1 MTITTEFN
9 YGHSTVQFA
18 EYVSLLFGIA
28 KAGDGKTDVQGRIA
42 AVQRMTDAYFECR
55 GVIPD
60 SAQLDR
66 LASLIL
72 RDELTDDTPYK
83 TRNTEYPIESERQE
97 LDYYKGLTTR
107 NVPESV
113 GVDGTDYR
121 IPTRRQ
127 RTPAENA
134 YMDRKYKA
142 KER

>member
-1 MTITTEFN
+1 MTIVSEFN
-9 YGHSTVQFA
+9 YGQSTQQFE
-18 EYVSLLFGIA
+18 EYTSLLFAIA
-28 KAGDGKTDVQGRIA
+28 KAGDGKTDVQGRIL
-42 AVQRMTDAYFECR
+42 AVERMTDAYVACR
-55 GVIPD
+55 GSRPAV
-60 SAQLDR
+60 AQLDR

-107 NVPESV
+107 TVPETV

-121 IPTRRQ
+121 IPTRRK
-127 RTPAENA
+127 RTKAENA

-142 KER
+142 KSR